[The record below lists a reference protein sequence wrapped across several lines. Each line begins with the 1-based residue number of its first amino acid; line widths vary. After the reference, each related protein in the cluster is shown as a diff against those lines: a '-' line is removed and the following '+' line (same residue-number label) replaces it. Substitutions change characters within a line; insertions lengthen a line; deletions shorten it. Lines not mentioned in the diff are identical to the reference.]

1 MIAQWKECIY
11 LNKIYFQDAED
22 EKKKEN
28 YEPRIKRHEGRL
40 AALKKGNLLRQAN
53 LDRLIDEINRLRD
66 ESVTLQQDL
75 DSVLSELG

>member
-1 MIAQWKECIY
+1 MY
-11 LNKIYFQDAED
+11 VFFSSMQDAPN

-28 YEPRIKRHEGRL
+28 YEPRVKRHEGRL

-53 LDRLIDEINRLRD
+53 LDRLVDEINRIRD
-66 ESVTLQQDL
+66 EQVTLQRDL

>member
-1 MIAQWKECIY
+1 MGHVESPQITLSFAQK
-11 LNKIYFQDAED
+11 QDASVD
-22 EKKKEN
+22 KKKEN

-53 LDRLIDEINRLRD
+53 LDRIIDEINKIRD
-66 ESVTLQQDL
+66 EQVELQHDL

>member
-1 MIAQWKECIY
+1 MSIFQ
-11 LNKIYFQDAED
+11 FQQDAPGD
-22 EKKKEN
+22 KKKSN

-53 LDRLIDEINRLRD
+53 LDRITDEINKIRD
-66 ESVTLQQDL
+66 DQVTLQHDL